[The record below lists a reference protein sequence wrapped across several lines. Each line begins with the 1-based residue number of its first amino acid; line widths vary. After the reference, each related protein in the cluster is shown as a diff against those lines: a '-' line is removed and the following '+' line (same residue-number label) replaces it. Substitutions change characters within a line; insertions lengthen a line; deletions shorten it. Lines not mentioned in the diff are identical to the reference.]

1 MDFSKP
7 GTQTVLRVLGI
18 GLTSVFWATT
28 YVQNGSFPFQ
38 LLWMILFS
46 VQLLLLVRFVD
57 GKREEKKDYE
67 EPVQEPLQAVP
78 DAGNSERAEETP
90 KPERDKA
97 REEEFLFLKNI
108 VQHAGTGL
116 MAFKANGDIKII
128 NRAAKKL
135 LKVDELSNVNQLST
149 SIPLLLESMKR
160 LKTGG
165 RDLVRADIDGN
176 IQQLAV
182 YAIQLNLHNEEVKLI
197 SLQNIQSE
205 LEEKEMEAWQNLV
218 RVLTHEIM
226 NSVTP
231 ISSLANTVSEDLADR
246 IKKPE
251 SLSPEDIEDYL
262 LSIGTIRKRSEGLIR
277 FVKDFRNLTQVPN
290 PELHRVHVESL
301 LKDVIILHKKEW
313 ENNGVKVDMMV
324 EREGMHIL
332 MDKGLIEQVLINL
345 IKNAFHALE
354 ETEVGEITLRAGYD
368 KDKHPYISVKDNGS
382 GIDDEAMEKIFIPFY
397 TTRKTGSGIGL
408 SLSRQI
414 MRKHR
419 GTLNVRTWNE
429 GGTEFIL
436 RF

>member
-1 MDFSKP
+1 MDFSKSE
-7 GTQTVLRVLGI
+7 TQTVLRVLGI
-18 GLTSVFWATT
+18 GIACLLWAMT
-28 YVQNGSFPFQ
+28 YANNGSFLLQ
-38 LLWMILFS
+38 LLLMIAVS
-46 VQLLLLVRFVD
+46 IQLLLLVRYVNGARNLIPLAED
-57 GKREEKKDYE
+57 DEEIQH
-67 EPVQEPLQAVP
+67 QEPQPA
-78 DAGNSERAEETP
+78 NS
-90 KPERDKA
+90 RDIVKDDNSK
-97 REEEFLFLKNI
+97 EEEFLFLKNI

-116 MAFKANGDIKII
+116 MAFRANGEIQII

-135 LKVDELSNVNQLST
+135 LKVGDLKNINELGS
-149 SIPLLLESMKR
+149 SIPQLLDSMKR

-176 IQQLAV
+176 IQQLSI
-182 YAIQLNLHNEEVKLI
+182 YAIQLNLHDEEVKLI

-231 ISSLANTVSEDLADR
+231 ISSLANTVSEDLEE
-246 IKKPE
+246 KQNKPE
-251 SLSPEDIEDYL
+251 SVSSDDLEDYL
-262 LSIGTIRKRSEGLIR
+262 MSISTIRKRSEGLIR
-277 FVKDFRNLTQVPN
+277 FVKDFRNLTQVPT
-290 PELHRVHVESL
+290 PELHRVNVETL
-301 LKDVIILHKKEW
+301 LNEIVVLHKKEW
-313 ENNGVKVDMMV
+313 QTNNVEAELKI

-332 MDKGLIEQVLINL
+332 MDKDLIEQVLINL
-345 IKNAFHALE
+345 IKNSFHALE
-354 ETEVGEITLRAGYD
+354 ETENGKIILYAGYE
-368 KDKHPYISVKDNGS
+368 KDKHPFISIKDNGP
-382 GIDDEAMEKIFIPFY
+382 GIDEEAIEKIFIPFY

-419 GTLNVRTWNE
+419 GTLNVRTWEE

>member
-1 MDFSKP
+1 MDFNKP

-18 GLTSVFWATT
+18 GLASIIWAVSYT
-28 YVQNGSFPFQ
+28 NDAGFLWQ
-38 LLWMILFS
+38 LIWMMAFS
-46 VQLLLLVRFVD
+46 VQLLMLIRYVS
-57 GKREEKKDYE
+57 GAREMIPLADEKE
-67 EPVQEPLQAVP
+67 VEPPPAPVKQEP
-78 DAGNSERAEETP
+78 S
-90 KPERDKA
+90 KPEKDKSK
-97 REEEFLFLKNI
+97 EEEFLFLKNI

-116 MAFKANGDIKII
+116 MAFRSNGEIQII
-128 NRAAKKL
+128 NRAARKL
-135 LKVDELSNVNQLST
+135 LRVRELNNINELKE
-149 SIPLLLESMKR
+149 SIPQLLDSMKR

-182 YAIQLNLHNEEVKLI
+182 YAIQMNLHNEEVKLI

-205 LEEKEMEAWQNLV
+205 LEKKEMEAWQNLV

-231 ISSLANTVSEDLADR
+231 ISSLANTVSEDLEDR
-246 IKKPE
+246 IKRPD
-251 SLSPEDIEDYL
+251 SLCSEDLEDYQM
-262 LSIGTIRKRSEGLIR
+262 SIGTIRKRSEGLIR
-277 FVKDFRNLTQVPN
+277 FVKDFRNLTQVPT
-290 PELHRVHVESL
+290 PELQRVNVETL
-301 LKDVIILHKKEW
+301 INEVVVLHKKEW
-313 ENNGVKVDMMV
+313 ETNHVEPVIDI

-332 MDKGLIEQVLINL
+332 MDKDMIEQVLINL

-354 ETEVGEITLRAGYD
+354 DVENGQITLRAGYE
-368 KDKHPYISVKDNGS
+368 KSKHPFIAIKDNGS
-382 GIDDEAMEKIFIPFY
+382 GIDEEAVEKIFIPFY

-419 GTLNVRTWNE
+419 GSLNVRTWEE

>member
-1 MDFSKP
+1 MDFSKN

-18 GLTSVFWATT
+18 GVASVLWAIT
-28 YVQNGSFPFQ
+28 YATNGSFLWQ
-38 LLWMILFS
+38 LIWMLAFS
-46 VQLLLLVRFVD
+46 VQLILLIRYVNGVRELIPTVD
-57 GKREEKKDYE
+57 EKEDIMPLTSAPE
-67 EPVQEPLQAVP
+67 PEADPVQ
-78 DAGNSERAEETP
+78 
-90 KPERDKA
+90 PEKQKS

-116 MAFKANGDIKII
+116 MAFHSNGDIQII
-128 NRAAKKL
+128 NTAAKKL
-135 LKVDELSNVNQLST
+135 LKVKELSNIEQLGST
-149 SIPLLLESMKR
+149 VPPLLESMKR

-165 RDLVRADIDGN
+165 RDLVRTDIEGN
-176 IQQLAV
+176 ILQLSV
-182 YAIQLNLHNEEVKLI
+182 YAIQLNLHGEEVKLI

-231 ISSLANTVSEDLADR
+231 ISSLANTVSEDLEEKR
-246 IKKPE
+246 NKPD
-251 SLSPEDIEDYL
+251 SLCSEDLEDYL
-262 LSIGTIRKRSEGLIR
+262 MSIGTIRKRSEGLIR
-277 FVKDFRNLTQVPN
+277 FVKDFRNLTQIPN
-290 PELHRVHVESL
+290 PQLHRVNVKEL
-301 LKDVIILHKKEW
+301 LDEVVILHKKEW
-313 ENNGVKVDMMV
+313 ENNNVEVEMTV
-324 EREGMHIL
+324 ERDGMHIL
-332 MDKGLIEQVLINL
+332 MDKDLIEQVLINL

-354 ETEVGEITLRAGYD
+354 EVEDGKITLRAGYE
-368 KDKHPYISVKDNGS
+368 KDKHPFISVLDNGS
-382 GIDDEAMEKIFIPFY
+382 GIDDEALEKIFIPFY

-419 GTLNVRTWNE
+419 GTLNVRTWKE

>member
-1 MDFSKP
+1 MDFSKA
-7 GTQTVLRVLGI
+7 GTQTVIRVLGI
-18 GLTSVFWATT
+18 GLASFLWAMT
-28 YVQNGSFPFQ
+28 YARDGSFIWQ
-38 LLWMILFS
+38 LFWMMAFS
-46 VQLLLLVRFVD
+46 VQLLLLIRYVGGERNLIPLAE
-57 GKREEKKDYE
+57 EEKSVENDIQPVMSP
-67 EPVQEPLQAVP
+67 EPEKTVKEK
-78 DAGNSERAEETP
+78 S
-90 KPERDKA
+90 

-116 MAFKANGDIKII
+116 MAFRGNGEIQII

-135 LKVDELSNVNQLST
+135 LKVKELNNINELARPIPQL
-149 SIPLLLESMKR
+149 LDSMKR

-176 IQQLAV
+176 IQQLAI

-231 ISSLANTVSEDLADR
+231 ISSLANTVSEDLEDR
-246 IKKPE
+246 ISKPDT
-251 SLSPEDIEDYL
+251 LSSEDLEDYL
-262 LSIGTIRKRSEGLIR
+262 MSVGTIRKRSEGLIR
-277 FVKDFRNLTQVPN
+277 FVKDFRNLTQIPV
-290 PELHRVHVESL
+290 PELHRVNVETL
-301 LKDVIILHKKEW
+301 LNETVVLHKKEW
-313 ENNGVKVDMMV
+313 ENYGVRAEVEV

-332 MDKGLIEQVLINL
+332 MDKDLIEQVLINL
-345 IKNAFHALE
+345 IKNSFHALE
-354 ETEVGEITLRAGYD
+354 ETEDACIMLRAGYE
-368 KDKHPYISVKDNGS
+368 KDKHPFISVRDNGP
-382 GIDDEAMEKIFIPFY
+382 GIDEEAMEKIFIPFY

-414 MRKHR
+414 MRKHQ
-419 GTLNVRTWNE
+419 GTLNVRTWPE